1 MAKKCGSPLD
11 VGTTGEHLVIEKLKS
26 LSIKVQTQVE
36 TKTGT
41 KTQTGKDA
49 RYLSDIVTDKWV
61 LEIKT
66 CARTGTPEKLGDA
79 VHRLAITS
87 ESLHRRPFLIVLG
100 AKYEFH
106 IKNDAAFKRALRSEP
121 NVVVFTYNEF
131 IDFINENN

>member
-1 MAKKCGSPLD
+1 MATKGGSPLD
-11 VGTTGEHLVIEKLKS
+11 VGITGERLVIQKLKS

-41 KTQTGKDA
+41 KTRTGKDA
-49 RYLSDIVTDKWV
+49 LYKSDIVTDKWV

-66 CARTGTPEKLGDA
+66 CTKTGTPEKLGDA

-106 IKNDAAFKRALRSEP
+106 IRNDAAFKRALNSEP

-131 IDFINENN
+131 IDFINENY